1 MTVEF
6 ELGRSAEHLARRERA
21 AVRRA
26 AIALASAVALA
37 APFVGPSAV
46 VAEPATPAAATAPA
60 ATAPTEVRAARS
72 APAQYRFPV
81 PAGSPRY
88 TTSHHDYPATDL
100 AVSCGTPV
108 VAVTAGV
115 IWEVERVDRY
125 DPNHD
130 VPAAR
135 GGRTVVLDGDD
146 GARYLYA
153 HLSSIR
159 SDLDVGDRVTAGD
172 AIGAVG
178 STGRST
184 GCHLHLGIS
193 PQCDTRIWDLLAG
206 MIWPWR
212 YLDAWRVGSYADPG
226 AEIQA
231 WMRLSPELCAVGGA
245 LVESDRLGLPGTV
258 DFEGLVTAPPA

>member
-6 ELGRSAEHLARRERA
+6 ELGRSAEHLARRGGRQYVAAIAGERGRA
-21 AVRRA
+21 RCAVRR
-26 AIALASAVALA
+26 S
-37 APFVGPSAV
+37 VGGGR
-46 VAEPATPAAATAPA
+46 
-60 ATAPTEVRAARS
+60 RAGDTRCGDGPGSDGPDRGPGGPIGAG
-72 APAQYRFPV
+72 PV
-81 PAGSPRY
+81 PVPRAGGLARY

-231 WMRLSPELCAVGGA
+231 WMRLSPELCTVGGA